1 MKRITHQRQPA
12 QHADRMNDLPSDL
25 KIIRN
30 PRARRLRLRLDRR
43 HGFPVLTLP
52 QGVPERTGLAF
63 VEEHLDWIRDRQ
75 AERPEPIPFLP
86 GTRIPF
92 GDRELLIT
100 RTADGR
106 GTTRLKGDCLLVG
119 GAEAHCNRRVTDWLK
134 LKARE
139 RLKQRSVLHA
149 ASIGETVQRVRVA
162 DQSSRWGSCS
172 GRGVLSF
179 NWRLILAPDHVLDYV
194 AAHEVAHL
202 REMNHGPR
210 FHALLATLLDDP
222 RAGDRW
228 LVSNGQKLRRYGM
241 PATDS

>member
-1 MKRITHQRQPA
+1 MKRITLPRQLA

-52 QGVPERTGLAF
+52 QGVPERTGLEF

-75 AERPEPIPFLP
+75 AERPAPIPFLP

-139 RLKQRSVLHA
+139 RLKQRSLLHA
-149 ASIGETVQRVRVA
+149 ARIGETVQRVRVA

>member
-12 QHADRMNDLPSDL
+12 QPADRMNDLPSDL

-134 LKARE
+134 LRARE

-149 ASIGETVQRVRVA
+149 ARIGETVQRVRVA

>member
-1 MKRITHQRQPA
+1 MKRITLQRQPA
-12 QHADRMNDLPSDL
+12 QPAARMNDLPSDL

-139 RLKQRSVLHA
+139 RLKLRSLLHA
-149 ASIGETVQRVRVA
+149 ARIGETVQRVRVA

>member
-1 MKRITHQRQPA
+1 
-12 QHADRMNDLPSDL
+12 MNDLPSDL

-139 RLKQRSVLHA
+139 RLKQRSLLHA
-149 ASIGETVQRVRVA
+149 ARIGETVQRVRVA

>member
-139 RLKQRSVLHA
+139 RLKQRSLLHA
-149 ASIGETVQRVRVA
+149 ARIGETVQRVRVA

>member
-1 MKRITHQRQPA
+1 MKRITLQRQPA

>member
-1 MKRITHQRQPA
+1 
-12 QHADRMNDLPSDL
+12 MNDLPSDL

-43 HGFPVLTLP
+43 EGFPVLTLP
-52 QGVPERTGLAF
+52 KGVPERTGLAF
-63 VEEHLDWIRDRQ
+63 VQENLDWIRDRR

-92 GDRELLIT
+92 GDRELLIL
-100 RTADGR
+100 RTPDGR
-106 GTTRLKGDCLLVG
+106 GNTRLKGDCLLVG
-119 GAEAHCNRRVTDWLK
+119 GDETHCNRRVADWLK
-134 LKARE
+134 VRARE
-139 RLKQRSVLHA
+139 RLKQRSLVHA
-149 ASIGETVQRVRVA
+149 DRIGETVSRVRVA

-222 RAGDRW
+222 RQGDRW
-228 LVSNGQKLRRYGM
+228 LSRNGQQLRRYGM
-241 PATDS
+241 VATDS